1 MVVPQRFFA
10 SQQRG
15 NGDRHMYAV
24 RTRFIP
30 NAITTH
36 FEQCAWPPAAREV
49 GSAARKTAKPVD
61 IGARIK
67 SLWR

>member
-1 MVVPQRFFA
+1 
-10 SQQRG
+10 
-15 NGDRHMYAV
+15 MYTV

-30 NAITTH
+30 NAITAH
-36 FEQCAWPPAAREV
+36 FEQCAWPLAARKA

>member
-1 MVVPQRFFA
+1 
-10 SQQRG
+10 
-15 NGDRHMYAV
+15 V

-30 NAITTH
+30 NAITAH
-36 FEQCAWPPAAREV
+36 FEQCAWPPAAREA

-61 IGARIK
+61 IGAHIK